1 MQGSFSL
8 SAGERTWLTSLDAR
22 SKMAVTAAAAAATIA
37 FSGFWAEFALF
48 AASAVYLASARR
60 WKVSAAAY
68 ILMALMMAMSVGCAM
83 VLAHFFP
90 AMARG
95 LDMKSLS
102 IPFLRGLTM
111 MNVILPLAFSTRIQS
126 VLGALQSMRLPFC
139 IYLPAA
145 VMLRFIPT
153 FANDIRQVWESV
165 RIRGWK
171 LGPVA
176 CVIHP
181 FFAMRL
187 LLSPI
192 LFRTLKTSDEL
203 GIAAEMKGLGL
214 RARMTPYRESVWSRA
229 DTWLMVT
236 TILVI
241 AAAIALEIAYPGAV
255 RGPHR

>member
-1 MQGSFSL
+1 
-8 SAGERTWLTSLDAR
+8 
-22 SKMAVTAAAAAATIA
+22 MAVTAAAAAATIA

-126 VLGALQSMRLPFC
+126 VLWALQSMRLPFC

-153 FANDIRQVWESV
+153 FANDIRQ
-165 RIRGWK
+165 G
-171 LGPVA
+171 
-176 CVIHP
+176 
-181 FFAMRL
+181 
-187 LLSPI
+187 
-192 LFRTLKTSDEL
+192 L
-203 GIAAEMKGLGL
+203 GIGPDPRLEAGSRGVRDSSVLRDAASSFPRFSSGPLKRPMN
-214 RARMTPYRESVWSRA
+214 SVSR
-229 DTWLMVT
+229 LK
-236 TILVI
+236 
-241 AAAIALEIAYPGAV
+241 
-255 RGPHR
+255 

>member
-111 MNVILPLAFSTRIQS
+111 MNVILPLAFSTDRKS
-126 VLGALQSMRLPFC
+126 V
-139 IYLPAA
+139 
-145 VMLRFIPT
+145 V
-153 FANDIRQVWESV
+153 
-165 RIRGWK
+165 
-171 LGPVA
+171 
-176 CVIHP
+176 
-181 FFAMRL
+181 
-187 LLSPI
+187 
-192 LFRTLKTSDEL
+192 
-203 GIAAEMKGLGL
+203 
-214 RARMTPYRESVWSRA
+214 
-229 DTWLMVT
+229 
-236 TILVI
+236 
-241 AAAIALEIAYPGAV
+241 
-255 RGPHR
+255 